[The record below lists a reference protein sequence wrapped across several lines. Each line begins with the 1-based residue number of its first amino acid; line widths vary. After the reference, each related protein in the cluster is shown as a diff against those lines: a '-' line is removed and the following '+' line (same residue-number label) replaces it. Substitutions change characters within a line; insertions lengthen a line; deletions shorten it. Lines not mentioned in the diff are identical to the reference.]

1 MITLYKHKN
10 KISLVFIILPGVDR
24 EVLEAKFRAREKT
37 VTSIDFMFTAFFSVA
52 RLHLWYLTLI
62 PELKILG

>member
-24 EVLEAKFRAREKT
+24 EILEAKFRAREKT
-37 VTSIDFMFTAFFSVA
+37 VTSIDFMFTAFFVA